1 MRSVPLYFFSSIFS
15 HFITCCHPAGY
26 TPVMSELNSF
36 PSVPLPNGKVRCKKQ
51 SLRIDFTPMVDLGFL
66 LITFFMLTTLL
77 TQPFVMALVMPEQ
90 VDIPDRQAVKAS
102 QVLTLIPAAN
112 DQLYW
117 YEGLDVGHRDTTD
130 YGSKGLRRVILDKMA
145 RVNAQFGTQAY
156 TDTKTNTVQQGS
168 SLYVVVHPSFAARY
182 KNIVDVLDELNIC
195 KVRYYVLMPAG

>member
-1 MRSVPLYFFSSIFS
+1 
-15 HFITCCHPAGY
+15 
-26 TPVMSELNSF
+26 MSELNSF